1 VKVAFLQSRT
11 GAALARAGLYAG
23 AFLGPFGAG
32 ITVAMLPE
40 LGASYGVSPGTAS
53 LSVTAYFLPF
63 AAVMLFSG
71 TLGERWG
78 RRRTVVVG
86 YAGYVLAS
94 LACVLA
100 TTFPLFLAA
109 RALQGVANAFTTP
122 LLLSALGVAAAPN
135 RLGRALGWFGS
146 LQAAGQTSAPLL
158 GGIAAEADWRFAF
171 GGVAVVAGALALIG
185 IPAERAADGAR
196 RERLTSAL
204 RAAMR
209 PEVLRIGL
217 ASALG
222 WGCLTGLGFMVALR
236 LEEGF
241 GVGAGPRGLVLTAAG
256 VAGLLTAR
264 LVGGSVDRIGRRRS
278 VLIGAGC
285 GAIVVV
291 GVGTLPSVWMVALA
305 WAAGG
310 AATQLLLVGVN
321 ALVLGSARN
330 RGGAVS
336 VVQSLR
342 FGGGAMSPVA
352 FTPLYHA
359 DPLAGFLVPAALLA
373 VAVPAVLPKEP
384 S

>member
-1 VKVAFLQSRT
+1 
-11 GAALARAGLYAG
+11 
-23 AFLGPFGAG
+23 
-32 ITVAMLPE
+32 MLPE
-40 LGASYGVSPGTAS
+40 LGTSYGVLPGTAS

-100 TTFPLFLAA
+100 QTFALFLVA

-122 LLLSALGVAAAPN
+122 LLLSALGAAAPRN

-158 GGIAAEADWRFAF
+158 GGIAAEADWRLAF
-171 GGVAVVAGALALIG
+171 GGVAVVAAGLALIG
-185 IPAERAADGAR
+185 IPADEAAAGAR
-196 RERLTSAL
+196 REPLASAL
-204 RAAMR
+204 RAALR
-209 PEVLRIGL
+209 PDVLRIG
-217 ASALG
+217 AAAALG
-222 WGCLTGLGFMVALR
+222 WGCLTGLSFMVALR

-241 GVGAGPRGLVLTAAG
+241 GIGAGPRGLVLTAAG
-256 VAGLLTAR
+256 IAGLLTAR

-278 VLIGAGC
+278 VLIGAGG
-285 GAIVVV
+285 GALVVV
-291 GVGTLPSVWMVALA
+291 GVGTLPTVWTVALA
-305 WAAGG
+305 WALGG
-310 AATQLLLVGVN
+310 VATQLLLVGVN
-321 ALVLGSARN
+321 ALVLGSERN

-373 VAVPAVLPKEP
+373 ITVPAVLPRE
-384 S
+384 SS